1 MPNRPL
7 QISTRTWI
15 QLAETQATTVSLEVN
30 IGGVRLKNP
39 VTVASG
45 TFGYGREFDD
55 FVNLS
60 RLGAVA
66 VKGLTLEP
74 RSGNRPPRVVET
86 PAGMLNAIGLENVG
100 VERYLSDKLP
110 YLRQFNT
117 AIIAN
122 ISGFSVEEYVALT
135 ERLCEGRGADLIE
148 VNVSCPNVRHGGMA
162 FGADPSMLEE
172 ITGRVVKHSTLPVMV
187 KLSPNVTD
195 VAAMARIVEGA
206 GAAAVSLV
214 NTFLAMVIDVE
225 TRRPVLGNQT
235 GGLSGPAIRP
245 IAVRMV
251 RDVFAA
257 VSIPIVGM
265 GGIMTARDALEF
277 LIAGATVVAVG
288 TANFVNPTAAIEIL
302 EGIEQY
308 CRRHKIR
315 DIRELVGSLVFEP
328 EPTRADA
335 THPAQGDR
343 S

>member
-1 MPNRPL
+1 M
-7 QISTRTWI
+7 
-15 QLAETQATTVSLEVN
+15 AEAQAATVALEVDL
-30 IGGVRLKNP
+30 GGVRLKNP

-55 FVNLS
+55 FVDLA

-100 VERYLSDKLP
+100 VERYLSEKLP
-110 YLRQFNT
+110 YLRQFDT
-117 AIIAN
+117 VVIAN

-162 FGADPSMLEE
+162 FGADPAMLEE
-172 ITGRVVKHSTLPVMV
+172 ITRSVVEHSSLPVIV

-195 VAAMARIVEGA
+195 VAAMARVVEGA

-225 TRRPVLGNQT
+225 TCRPVLGNQT

-277 LIAGATVVAVG
+277 LVVGATAVAVG
-288 TANFVNPTAAIEIL
+288 TANFVNPTAAL
-302 EGIEQY
+302 DVLAGIEPY
-308 CRRHKIR
+308 CQRHRIR
-315 DIRELVGSLVFEP
+315 DIRELIGTLVVEP
-328 EPTRADA
+328 DPVKADS
-335 THPAQGDR
+335 THPAQGDQ

>member
-1 MPNRPL
+1 MIVIDARNFERITSTEAAEVNGETNL
-7 QISTRTWI
+7 QVDPTTT
-15 QLAETQATTVSLEVN
+15 ATVSLEVN

-45 TFGYGREFDD
+45 TFGYGREFED
-55 FVNLS
+55 FLELS
-60 RLGAVA
+60 RLGAIA
-66 VKGLTLEP
+66 VKGLTVEP
-74 RSGNRPPRVVET
+74 RAGNRPPRVVET

-100 VERYLSDKLP
+100 VERYLAEKLP
-110 YLRQFNT
+110 YLRQLDT

-122 ISGFSVEEYVALT
+122 ISGFSIEEYVALT
-135 ERLCEGRGADLIE
+135 ERLCQGRGADLIE

-162 FGADPSMLEE
+162 FGADPAMLEQ
-172 ITGRVVKHSTLPVMV
+172 ITRAVVERATVPVIV
-187 KLSPNVTD
+187 KLSPNVTN
-195 VAAMARIVEGA
+195 VAAMARIVEQA

-251 RDVFAA
+251 REVFGA
-257 VSIPIVGM
+257 VSIPIIGM

-277 LIAGATVVAVG
+277 LIAGASVVAIG
-288 TANFVNPTAAIEIL
+288 TANFVNPTTALDVL

-308 CRRHKIR
+308 CRRHQIGNIR
-315 DIRELVGSLVFEP
+315 DLVGSLVVEV
-328 EPTRADA
+328 
-335 THPAQGDR
+335 
-343 S
+343 